1 LFLIEIESVDN
12 QVYIIGFFIRYLGF
26 LGQPFEQKG
35 YNKTNTMRTL
45 TLKFIVIILGIILI
59 NSCGNKKTIINPDQI
74 VGYWKTIAGLNE
86 YVQFE
91 KADSEYIYSAYT
103 YDRLSSSGTWEL
115 EGENLTINFDDGTST
130 EQTVSFKGDTMM
142 FNNGSEKYTRAI
154 LSSDGKTAVAEIGD
168 IEILERVIKNIDVL
182 FSEIEP
188 FSEDWAPKN
197 YSWQKITTE
206 VVLKNE
212 GFIDLVE
219 VANQISKYIVAQG
232 FDIDTKTVSEKIS
245 SYKKGNLH
253 VMIRT
258 RASNEPS
265 EGETTFVD
273 VISGIEKK

>member
-1 LFLIEIESVDN
+1 
-12 QVYIIGFFIRYLGF
+12 
-26 LGQPFEQKG
+26 
-35 YNKTNTMRTL
+35 MRTFPFKL
-45 TLKFIVIILGIILI
+45 ISIILGIILI
-59 NSCGNKKTIINPDQI
+59 NSCGHKKTTINPIQI
-74 VGYWKTIAGLNE
+74 IGYWKTIAGSNE

-91 KADSEYIYSAYT
+91 KADSEYIYSAFT

-115 EGENLTINFDDGTST
+115 DGENLTINFDDGTST
-130 EQTVSFKGDTMM
+130 ELLVSFRGDTMT

-168 IEILERVIKNIDVL
+168 IEILEQVIINIDLV

-188 FSEDWAPKN
+188 FSEDWALKN
-197 YSWQKITTE
+197 FSWQKITTE

-212 GFIDLVE
+212 GFTDIVE
-219 VANQISKYIVAQG
+219 AANLISKYIVAQG
-232 FDIDTKTVSEKIS
+232 FDVDSTAISETLR

-258 RASNEPS
+258 RASNELS
-265 EGETTFVD
+265 EGETTFID